1 MRLLVVDD
9 ERQLANSLKDYFEA
23 EGIEVETAH
32 NGAEGKTRLENKAF
46 DIVVSDLRMPG
57 MDGLQLL
64 SWLHGEGQ
72 AIPMIMI
79 SAHGEIEDAVQAMKL
94 GAYDYMVKPFD
105 PDELLLRIRK
115 AVEARRLKLSLEAGL
130 GARREG
136 YGLLGESGK
145 MLELGRLI
153 AKAAPSTATILVTGE
168 SGTGKEVVA
177 RKVHALSGREGPFV
191 PINMGAFPD
200 QLLESELFGY
210 EKGAFTGADTR
221 KLGIFESAQGGT
233 LFLDEVAEMPLHLQV
248 KLLRV
253 LQERKVQRLGS
264 LKGTPIDVRIV
275 AATNKDLELEVREGR
290 FREDLYYRLNVIRLR
305 VPPLRERRSDIP
317 LLAGSFLARF
327 SADLGRKILGMSE
340 EAMQLLLG
348 YEFPGNVRELENVI
362 ERACILAE
370 GEVLESID
378 FEFIHISGE
387 KPQAAISLEGFASKM
402 TLQEMEKRAI
412 MAALGRNAFHREKTA
427 QELGITRRTLLNKIK
442 EYELGGSE
450 VEREDMH
457 G

>member
-168 SGTGKEVVA
+168 SGD
-177 RKVHALSGREGPFV
+177 RKS
-191 PINMGAFPD
+191 
-200 QLLESELFGY
+200 
-210 EKGAFTGADTR
+210 T
-221 KLGIFESAQGGT
+221 
-233 LFLDEVAEMPLHLQV
+233 
-248 KLLRV
+248 
-253 LQERKVQRLGS
+253 
-264 LKGTPIDVRIV
+264 
-275 AATNKDLELEVREGR
+275 
-290 FREDLYYRLNVIRLR
+290 RLN
-305 VPPLRERRSDIP
+305 S
-317 LLAGSFLARF
+317 S
-327 SADLGRKILGMSE
+327 
-340 EAMQLLLG
+340 
-348 YEFPGNVRELENVI
+348 
-362 ERACILAE
+362 
-370 GEVLESID
+370 
-378 FEFIHISGE
+378 H
-387 KPQAAISLEGFASKM
+387 
-402 TLQEMEKRAI
+402 
-412 MAALGRNAFHREKTA
+412 
-427 QELGITRRTLLNKIK
+427 
-442 EYELGGSE
+442 
-450 VEREDMH
+450 
-457 G
+457 